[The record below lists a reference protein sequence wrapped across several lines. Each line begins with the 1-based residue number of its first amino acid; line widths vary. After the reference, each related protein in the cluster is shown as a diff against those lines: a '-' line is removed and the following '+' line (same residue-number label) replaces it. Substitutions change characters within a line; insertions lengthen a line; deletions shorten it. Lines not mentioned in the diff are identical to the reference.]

1 MRKDRKSS
9 QHGRSPWLQT
19 GWKIRTRKSY
29 ELIIDGNENRIETN
43 KFSLE
48 VRANIES

>member
-1 MRKDRKSS
+1 MVVHRGSKLAGKYE
-9 QHGRSPWLQT
+9 QE
-19 GWKIRTRKSY
+19 KSY